1 MRVIVLKKNR
11 SNKRGTPTAT
21 ARDTTATTY
30 VPPKKSLAK
39 MLPFGNM
46 HVSYLHYL
54 TLTRPLSPFLFH
66 YSATTMATYLNA
78 LPTNSLPIFR

>member
-39 MLPFGNM
+39 
-46 HVSYLHYL
+46 VS
-54 TLTRPLSPFLFH
+54 
-66 YSATTMATYLNA
+66 
-78 LPTNSLPIFR
+78 